1 VRYDLPL
8 ANIDVAI
15 IAGVAGTNDQAVQLT
30 RSAPDIDRLFAVE
43 RVELTAG
50 NDRVRITGALEQLT
64 AGMTVTF
71 DGMGQPVQA
80 RSDATLGDKLDFSLQ
95 TGGVFITSSA
105 KKDFQYKP
113 TLILSKGIVSYARRL
128 TDKTRTANV
137 GSRRNARRLGCSMP
151 LAA

>member
-1 VRYDLPL
+1 L
-8 ANIDVAI
+8 DVAI

-30 RSAPDIDRLFAVE
+30 RSATDIDRLFAIE
-43 RVELTAG
+43 HVELTAG
-50 NDRVRITGALEQLT
+50 NDRVRMTGALEQLT

-105 KKDFQYKP
+105 DEDFQYKP
-113 TLILSKGIVSYARRL
+113 SSILPKGMNSYARRL
-128 TDKTRTANV
+128 TGKTRTASIK
-137 GSRRNARRLGCSMP
+137 SRRNARRLDCSMP